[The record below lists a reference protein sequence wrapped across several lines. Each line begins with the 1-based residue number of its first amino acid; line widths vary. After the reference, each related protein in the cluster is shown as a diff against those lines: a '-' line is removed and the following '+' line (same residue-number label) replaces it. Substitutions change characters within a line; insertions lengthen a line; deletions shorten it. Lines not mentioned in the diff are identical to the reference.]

1 VATDGQPRDRVD
13 VIMDDIAPLMPGADL
28 TAKAL
33 CHRLRRVAHQVEI
46 HLRRELAT
54 FDIEPWELELLA
66 CLRRAGP
73 PYQTTPSSLQ
83 DSMQLTTGAIT
94 KRVTTLERRGW
105 VFRTIDPSDRRQVLV
120 CLTDDGEKRAM
131 DVFGTKT
138 ETEARVLAGLEHGT
152 QQRLNDD
159 LRLLLVQLEGPVPE

>member
-1 VATDGQPRDRVD
+1 MG
-13 VIMDDIAPLMPGADL
+13 DIAPMMPGTDL

-33 CHRLRRVAHQVEI
+33 CWRIRRVAHQVEI

-66 CLRRAGP
+66 CLRRAGRP
-73 PYQTTPSSLQ
+73 FQATAGTLQ

-94 KRVTTLERRGW
+94 KRVAALERRGW
-105 VFRTIDPSDRRQVLV
+105 VSRKIDPSDRRQVLV
-120 CLTDDGEKRAM
+120 CLTEDGDRRAM

-138 ETEARVLAGLEHGT
+138 ETEARLLASLDHAT
-152 QQRLNDD
+152 QQRVNDD
-159 LRLLLVQLEGPVPE
+159 LRRLLVELEGPARS